1 MAEHPDS
8 LNGESSII
16 DIALKYTNDDLE
28 KAKEMASDLYL
39 DVIVVKGRFIV
50 EKKGYSGMF
59 LAFFNHINEYIANVT
74 SIISSKTE
82 LYDSVNVFDDW
93 KTLHKD
99 LMTFKQGSDM
109 VDSQNFN
116 YFLIDSFVTYDVFP
130 DVREQNKDDL
140 TNTFH
145 DIISK
150 SLNVDTV
157 ECEIEFEST
166 SSLAMNL
173 AGLPIDLPGGENKE
187 AIEIPEDE
195 RITKIESEAKYV
207 IQGEVLVAPVKG
219 KNINELYPGEKIKL
233 LLPGKDVVSDKILKL
248 LNAYDSDG
256 GRLPVVGRIKAVVP
270 NVGGGFILYAFVAK
284 GVLAKIYE
292 EENVKIMLDKLPV
305 DDQER
310 KAKMENWVIYVMAA
324 LVGLI
329 IICGIF
335 LYRIL

>member
-1 MAEHPDS
+1 MDEQPDA

-28 KAKEMASDLYL
+28 KAKEMAADQYF

-50 EKKGYSGMF
+50 EKRGYSGMF
-59 LAFFNHINEYIANVT
+59 LAFFNYINEYIANVS

-82 LYDSVNVFDDW
+82 LYDSVNVFNDW

-99 LMTFKQGSDM
+99 LMIYKQGTDM

-116 YFLIDSFVTYDVFP
+116 YFLIDSFVTHDVFP
-130 DVREQNKDDL
+130 DVREKNKDDL

-173 AGLPIDLPGGENKE
+173 AGVPIDLPGGESKE
-187 AIEIPEDE
+187 TIGIPEDE

-207 IQGEVLVAPVKG
+207 IAGEALVAPVKG
-219 KNINELYPGEKIKL
+219 KNINELYPGDKIKL

-248 LNAYDSDG
+248 LNAYDSEG
-256 GRLPVVGRIKAVVP
+256 VRLPVTGRIKAVVP

-292 EENVKIMLDKLPV
+292 EENVKIMLDKLPAEV
-305 DDQER
+305 EER